1 MEEDY
6 SRTVWSLIA
15 AMVALT
21 TVSFIL
27 SDLTVAPFS
36 NPSLLCVLAGL
47 LIVNAL
53 LRRARPNPRV
63 RELVETAAQMVLVLL
78 FGILLTYA
86 AMSADFPYRDHE
98 LYTLD
103 QALGFDRRAYLN
115 FFEHHPWLDQI
126 TGLAYLSLL
135 PQFACVPMVLQF
147 GGQRPEAQR
156 LLLATGIA
164 LILTSAISI
173 FVPAVGAYVYI
184 DITPLNFAKIANT
197 IYTPVPTLE
206 SLRAGTL
213 DIIELDNLEGLIS
226 FPSFHTVGALL
237 FIWAIWPLRYL
248 RWPTLVLNAA
258 LILATPIF
266 GAHYFVDLV
275 GGAAVAFTSIMVSRW
290 LCGRG
295 TRCQPETANLHGRN
309 GRDRPSVQNAG

>member
-1 MEEDY
+1 MEEGY

-15 AMVALT
+15 AMAALT
-21 TVSFIL
+21 IVSFIL
-27 SDLTVAPFS
+27 SDLTIAPFS

-47 LIVNAL
+47 VIVDAS

-78 FGILLTYA
+78 FGVLLSYA
-86 AMSADFPYRDHE
+86 AMSANFPYRDHE

-115 FFEHHPWLDQI
+115 FFEHHRWLERI
-126 TGLAYLSLL
+126 TELAYLSLL
-135 PQFACVPMVLQF
+135 PQFACVPMVLQSA
-147 GGQRPEAQR
+147 GRRPQAQR

-184 DITPLNFAKIANT
+184 DITPGAFAKLANT

-206 SLRAGTL
+206 SLRAGTF
-213 DIIELDNLEGLIS
+213 DVIELNNLEGLIS

-237 FIWAIWPLRYL
+237 FIWAIWPLRTL
-248 RWPTLVLNAA
+248 RWPAIALNAA
-258 LILATPIF
+258 LISATPIF
-266 GAHYFVDLV
+266 GAHYFVDLI

-295 TRCQPETANLHGRN
+295 TRCQPETAELHSRS
-309 GRDRPSVQNAG
+309 GRDRPSIQNAE